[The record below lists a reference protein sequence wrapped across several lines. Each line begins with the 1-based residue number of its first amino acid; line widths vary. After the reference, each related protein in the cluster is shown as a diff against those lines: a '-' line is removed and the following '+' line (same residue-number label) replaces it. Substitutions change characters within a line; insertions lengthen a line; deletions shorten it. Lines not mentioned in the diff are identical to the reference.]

1 MPTKRM
7 RGFGHRRAGKRTLE
21 QWAVRLEAEH
31 RAPHRLVVH
40 ELQLVV
46 PGDDLGV
53 ARVALER
60 AAVEDGR
67 GAGRRA
73 DHVRGLGGA
82 LSGVGHGR
90 AEIRALSLRD
100 ELARYHR

>member
-21 QWAVRLEAEH
+21 QRAVRLEAEH

-46 PGDDLGV
+46 AGGGP
-53 ARVALER
+53 
-60 AAVEDGR
+60 R
-67 GAGRRA
+67 GARGAAGGGGGLDGGGGGGGGGPGGGPGGRP
-73 DHVRGLGGA
+73 GGGGGWA
-82 LSGVGHGR
+82 WGGPGAAPPCRH
-90 AEIRALSLRD
+90 
-100 ELARYHR
+100 